1 MFYFNFATETFKS
14 MIKNILRGSGMIR
27 AAVVLM
33 LVAISISGI
42 SAQTAKKDTI
52 PSALMYRISGNGLT
66 APSYIFGS
74 VHTVPHEFVSR
85 SQRFMEIAHN
95 VQRIVTE
102 IDYRQSKL
110 FNDSNIASAKALA
123 EQMLPHLVLPADS
136 QMQVIAP
143 AKFHTVDSLLHRYH
157 LVKFLVPTDTCWWRY
172 EPGVFA
178 SSAVQ
183 IAMGMYAILGQ
194 EHVGVK
200 TEQKSVL
207 IDEYMSILADSLH
220 KDYAQLES
228 LEYQKSLLPQIM
240 IDFRKVKIDSTFIN
254 KMHRGLAN
262 LGPIAN
268 RSNMLYEVMTSL
280 DNAMVYGHQMMDA
293 YMKQDGQRTA
303 QALAAADKQVFQQM
317 GQQIALTERNDRWMK
332 VMPSMMKEKSN
343 LFVVGLLHLTSTD
356 AGPGIVEMLKKAGYT
371 IEPVRI

>member
-1 MFYFNFATETFKS
+1 
-14 MIKNILRGSGMIR
+14 MIKKILRGSGMIR
-27 AAVVLM
+27 AAVVMM
-33 LVAISISGI
+33 LVAFSISGI

-303 QALAAADKQVFQQM
+303 QTIMVANQQA
-317 GQQIALTERNDRWMK
+317 GQQAGEQVALTERNDRWMK
-332 VMPSMMKEKSN
+332 VMPSMMKDKSN

>member
-33 LVAISISGI
+33 LVAFSISGI

-85 SQRFMEIAHN
+85 SQKFMEIAHN

-102 IDYRQSKL
+102 IDHRQSKL
-110 FNDSNIASAKALA
+110 YNDSNMASAKALS
-123 EQMLPHLVLPADS
+123 EQILPHIVLPADS

-157 LVKFLVPTDTCWWRY
+157 LVKFLVPTDTCWWHY

-178 SSAVQ
+178 ASAVQ
-183 IAMGMYAILGQ
+183 LAMEMYAILGQ
-194 EHVGVK
+194 EYIGVK
-200 TEQKSVL
+200 TGQKSVM
-207 IDEYMSILADSLH
+207 IDEYMNVLADSLH

-268 RSNMLYEVMTSL
+268 RANMLYEVMTSL
-280 DNAMVYGHQMMDA
+280 DGMMVYAHQMLKA
-293 YMKQDGQRTA
+293 YMSQDGQRTA
-303 QALAAADKQVFQQM
+303 QVMAAADKQAFQQM

>member
-1 MFYFNFATETFKS
+1 MFYFNFATEIFKS

-27 AAVVLM
+27 VAVVLM

-42 SAQTAKKDTI
+42 SAQTAKNDTI

-74 VHTVPHEFVSR
+74 LHTVPHEFVNR
-85 SQRFMEIAHN
+85 SQKFMDIAHN

-102 IDYRQSKL
+102 IDHRQSKL

-143 AKFHTVDSLLHRYH
+143 EKFHTVDSLLHRYR
-157 LVKFLVPTDTCWWRY
+157 LVKTLVPNDTCWWRY

-178 SSAVQ
+178 AAATQ
-183 IAMGMYAILGQ
+183 ITMGMYITLGQ
-194 EHVGVK
+194 EYVGMK
-200 TEQKSVL
+200 PEQTSAM
-207 IDEYMSILADSLH
+207 IDEYMSILADSLQ
-220 KDYAQLES
+220 KEYAQLES
-228 LEYQKSLLPQIM
+228 LEYQRSLLPQLI

-254 KMHRGLAN
+254 NLRRG
-262 LGPIAN
+262 IASMGDIHN
-268 RSNMLYEVMTSL
+268 RANMLYEVMTSL

-303 QALAAADKQVFQQM
+303 QVLMVANQQA
-317 GQQIALTERNDRWMK
+317 GQQAGEQVALRERNDRWMK
-332 VMPSMMKEKSN
+332 VIPSMLKEKSN
-343 LFVVGLLHLTSTD
+343 LFVVGLFHLTSTD
-356 AGPGIVEMLKKAGYT
+356 NGPGIVEMLKKAGYT

>member
-14 MIKNILRGSGMIR
+14 MIKKILRGSGMIR

-33 LVAISISGI
+33 LVAFSISGI

-85 SQRFMEIAHN
+85 SQKFMEIAHN

-102 IDYRQSKL
+102 IDHRQSKL
-110 FNDSNIASAKALA
+110 YNDSNMASAKALS
-123 EQMLPHLVLPADS
+123 EQILPYIMLPADS

-200 TEQKSVL
+200 TEQKSVM

-254 KMHRGLAN
+254 KLHRGLAN

-268 RSNMLYEVMTSL
+268 RANMLYEVMTSL

-303 QALAAADKQVFQQM
+303 QTIMVANQQA
-317 GQQIALTERNDRWMK
+317 GQQAGEQVALTERNDRWMK
-332 VMPSMMKEKSN
+332 VMPSMMKDKSN

>member
-1 MFYFNFATETFKS
+1 
-14 MIKNILRGSGMIR
+14 MIR
-27 AAVVLM
+27 AVVVLM
-33 LVAISISGI
+33 LVAFSISEI

-85 SQRFMEIAHN
+85 SQKFMEIAHN

-102 IDYRQSKL
+102 IDHRQSKL
-110 FNDSNIASAKALA
+110 YNDSNVASAKALS
-123 EQMLPHLVLPADS
+123 EQILPHIVLPADS

-157 LVKFLVPTDTCWWRY
+157 LVKFLVPTDTCWWHY

-178 SSAVQ
+178 ASAVQ
-183 IAMGMYAILGQ
+183 LAMEMYAILGQ
-194 EHVGVK
+194 EYIGVK
-200 TEQKSVL
+200 TGQKSVM
-207 IDEYMSILADSLH
+207 IDEYMNVLADSLH

-254 KMHRGLAN
+254 KMHRGLASM
-262 LGPIAN
+262 GSIHN
-268 RSNMLYEVMTSL
+268 RANMLYEVMTSL

-303 QALAAADKQVFQQM
+303 QVLMVANQQA
-317 GQQIALTERNDRWMK
+317 GQQAGEQIALRERNDRWMK
-332 VMPSMMKEKSN
+332 VIPSMLKEKSN
-343 LFVVGLLHLTSTD
+343 LFVVGLFHLTSTD
-356 AGPGIVEMLKKAGYT
+356 NGPGIVEMLKKAGYT